1 MKDAILTMMLDEK
14 VGENPLCIN
23 CRSRTNGLT
32 HALTPWV
39 VHKKGL
45 SPQSILFVGKVAR
58 GDQLG
63 EMISESLEN
72 VIPFGSDFIKKSAWP
87 YWSYTRSI
95 IESVY
100 GDIET
105 GLQHISFSNMVKCN
119 NKSTP
124 DTSSHESK
132 DHCIRKNR
140 FIWKEIETLKPR
152 LIIFYTNTDYDEFI
166 EEFMPSYS
174 AECKNHTTR
183 THRVEV
189 GAKTMP
195 WWERSF
201 HNVQN
206 EEVLRFLRVGH
217 PERKNKADYTRSISE
232 WIQMNI

>member
-1 MKDAILTMMLDEK
+1 MKDPVLTMMLDEK

-32 HALTPWV
+32 HALTPWIV
-39 VHKKGL
+39 RKKET
-45 SPQSILFVGKVAR
+45 SSQSILFVGKVAR

-63 EMISESLEN
+63 EMISESLED

-87 YWSYTRSI
+87 YWAYTRAI

-124 DTSSHESK
+124 DTSSNESK
-132 DHCIRKNR
+132 DHCIRKNQ
-140 FIWKEIETLKPR
+140 FIWKEIEALKPR

-166 EEFMPSYS
+166 EEFLPSS
-174 AECKNHTTR
+174 PSEL
-183 THRVEV
+183 THP
-189 GAKTMP
+189 KT
-195 WWERSF
+195 ET
-201 HNVQN
+201 
-206 EEVLRFLRVGH
+206 L
-217 PERKNKADYTRSISE
+217 
-232 WIQMNI
+232 